1 MNKLINTMFL
11 GFVALSVSLPASAA
25 NIIYTSQKAGYT
37 ITFPK
42 SWQIKPTTG
51 LVDLLAISPPDSKGD
66 TYNENISVVVE
77 PTKIVNTSAAYFKDN
92 KMVMAKSIQGFKIVK
107 EGMDIVGRK
116 PAYWMIFNQ
125 TTNGVKLQLKSYFFY
140 KDGNGYVITCA
151 STPSSFNRYLLVFNQ
166 IATSMKF

>member
-1 MNKLINTMFL
+1 MRKITNTIFL
-11 GFVALSVSLPASAA
+11 GLFALSVSLPASAA

-42 SWQIKPTTG
+42 TWQIKPTNG
-51 LVDLLAISPPDSKGD
+51 LVDLLAISPPDIKGD
-66 TYNENISVVVE
+66 TYNENISIVIE
-77 PTKIVNTSAAYFKDN
+77 PTKIINNSTDYFKDN
-92 KMVMAKSIQGFKIVK
+92 KIAMSKSIQGFKIVK

-125 TTNGVKLQLKSYFFY
+125 TTNGIKLQLKSYFFY

-166 IATSMKF
+166 IAASLKF